1 MVVKKKKWNLL
12 EKCRYCYEDSL
23 DKNLVK
29 GKIVLC
35 DVENYG
41 VGQLLA
47 GAIGTVMQGR
57 RPSSGAFAF
66 PLPAAYLSLE
76 DGGDIYSYI
85 NSTRY

>member
-1 MVVKKKKWNLL
+1 M
-12 EKCRYCYEDSL
+12 EKCRYCYANSL

-35 DVENYG
+35 DAEKYG

-47 GAIGTVMQGR
+47 GAVGTVMQGR
-57 RPSSGAFAF
+57 RPSSGAIAF

-76 DGGDIYSYI
+76 DGGNIYSYI